1 MHDFCR
7 NTVRAPISKQI
18 TQITWFLTC
27 LAAVTAFATEPKPE
41 GGPKTVAAVIDDA
54 PTVTFTSCPDEPQIV
69 AAYSEREPQWWG
81 RLKVFHRKGD
91 VIVWEYAFPED
102 YEEYRGHYVVRFRWV
117 RLKQI
122 AKPVL
127 EVIES
132 THMGN
137 GSLLIWAVE
146 GRKLRLLLD
155 TKVRGR
161 FWSVPEAFGVPVNG
175 EARFEGDHLSV
186 EYRHEAD
193 ESSDV
198 VSLTGTVAIQD
209 LEGRALPSRR
219 YDQICVWDAAKRI
232 FVAQSP
238 KSP

>member
-1 MHDFCR
+1 M
-7 NTVRAPISKQI
+7 SKQV
-18 TQITWFLTC
+18 TQITWLLAC
-27 LAAVTAFATEPKPE
+27 LVAVTAFATEPKSDDV
-41 GGPKTVAAVIDDA
+41 PKTIASVMDGT
-54 PTVTFTSCPDEPQIV
+54 PRVTFSPCPDEPQIV

-81 RLKVFHRKGD
+81 RLQVFHRKGD
-91 VIVWEYAFPED
+91 AIPWEYVFPED

-117 RLKQI
+117 RLEQI

-137 GSLLIWAVE
+137 GSLRIWEVE

-155 TKVRGR
+155 TTVRGR
-161 FWSVPEAFGVPVNG
+161 FWSVPEAFGVPENG
-175 EARFEGDHLSV
+175 EARFEGDHLQV
-186 EYRHEAD
+186 EYRRAAD
-193 ESSDV
+193 KSSDV

-219 YDQICVWDAAKRI
+219 FEQICVWDAEKRI

-238 KSP
+238 TTP

>member
-1 MHDFCR
+1 MKKL
-7 NTVRAPISKQI
+7 VAELSG
-18 TQITWFLTC
+18 LSV
-27 LAAVTAFATEPKPE
+27 LVVAVTAFATEPKPE
-41 GGPKTVAAVIDDA
+41 GVPKTVAGVIDGV

-81 RLKVFHRKGD
+81 RLQVFHRKGD
-91 VIVWEYAFPED
+91 SIAWEYAFPEG

-117 RLKQI
+117 QLKQI

-137 GSLLIWAVE
+137 GSLRIWEVE

-155 TKVRGR
+155 TTVRGR

-175 EARFEGDHLSV
+175 EARFEGDHLQV
-186 EYRHEAD
+186 EYRRAAD
-193 ESSDV
+193 EALDV

-209 LEGRALPSRR
+209 LEERTLPSRR
-219 YDQICVWDAAKRI
+219 FEQICVWDAAKRI

-238 KSP
+238 TTP

>member
-1 MHDFCR
+1 M
-7 NTVRAPISKQI
+7 SKQV
-18 TQITWFLTC
+18 TQITWLLAW
-27 LAAVTAFATEPKPE
+27 LAAVTVFATEPKPE
-41 GGPKTVAAVIDDA
+41 GVPKTVADVIDDA
-54 PTVTFTSCPDEPQIV
+54 PTVTFALCPDEPQIV

-81 RLKVFHRKGD
+81 RLQVFHRKGD
-91 VIVWEYAFPED
+91 SIAWEYAFPAD

-122 AKPVL
+122 TKPVL

-137 GSLLIWAVE
+137 GSLRIWEVE

-155 TKVRGR
+155 TTVRGR

-175 EARFEGDHLSV
+175 EARFEGDHLQV
-186 EYRHEAD
+186 EYRRAAGENAN
-193 ESSDV
+193 V
-198 VSLTGTVAIQD
+198 VGLTGRVAIQD
-209 LEGRALPSRR
+209 LEERALPSRKFE
-219 YDQICVWDAAKRI
+219 QICVWDAAKRI

-238 KSP
+238 TTP